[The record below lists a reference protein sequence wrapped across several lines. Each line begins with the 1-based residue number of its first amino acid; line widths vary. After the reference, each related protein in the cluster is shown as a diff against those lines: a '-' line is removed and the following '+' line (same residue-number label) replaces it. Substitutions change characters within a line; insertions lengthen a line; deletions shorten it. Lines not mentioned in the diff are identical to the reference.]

1 MFIPKKFRQE
11 NIEACLTLMQ
21 AYPFAT
27 LVAQSDEGI
36 EVYHLPVVVKPNG
49 ESWLL
54 QGHIA
59 KANPLWQKVASGTQV
74 QVIFNGPNCYISPN
88 HYPTKA
94 EDGRAVP
101 TWNYAVVHVQGKI
114 NFTRDPDW
122 IMTCIEDLTS
132 IHEADSA
139 TPWTFDEAPTG
150 YIERMLPAIVGIEI
164 DISAIQGK
172 WKLSQNQPLV
182 NQQGVINGLNALSP
196 QSQQVAAMVEEAMKA
211 SQ

>member
-1 MFIPKKFRQE
+1 MFIPKAFRQE
-11 NIEACLTLMQ
+11 NIQACLALMQ

-36 EVYHLPVVVKPNG
+36 EVYHLPMVLKPNG
-49 ESWLL
+49 ESGLL

-122 IMTCIEDLTS
+122 IMTCIQDLTS

-139 TPWTFDEAPTG
+139 TPWTFDEAPPG

-164 DISAIQGK
+164 EITGIQGK
-172 WKLSQNQPLV
+172 WKLSQNQPRV
-182 NQQGVINGLNALSP
+182 NQQGVINGLNALTP
-196 QSQQVAAMVEEAMKA
+196 QSQQVATMVEEAMK
-211 SQ
+211 